1 MSPMSESNS
10 PFSFANSKISEQ
22 LSEYGILGIMGLGT
36 GIAVLTKS
44 ARIAAIFARE
54 RAFVSLELSNR
65 DKSFFW
71 FMQWFSNHYEKNIF
85 KNKNMFC
92 NKLTVQTVLKNHDQ
106 GAVEAH
112 LNFQPGV
119 GKHLFKYKNHWF
131 QIERNRNE
139 EVIDFANNQPFE
151 SVTVTTLSP
160 QKFLFTD
167 MISDAKLHVMKKEHN
182 KTVVY
187 MSKGPD
193 WKPFGQPRRKRPL
206 ESVVLKQNQTQD
218 ILTDVQQF
226 LKSQN
231 WYHDRGI
238 PYRRGYLLHGTPGT
252 GKSSFIQALSGQLEY
267 NICVVN
273 LSERGLTD
281 DRLAYLLV
289 NAPSR
294 SILLIEDVDAAFLE
308 RKASEEGFSSMVTFS
323 GLLNALDGV
332 IASEERLIFM
342 TTNHLDRLDPAL
354 IRPGRVDK
362 MIEMS
367 NADNL
372 QIQEMFKRF
381 YTESSGNAQ
390 VFVGLLRKRYGD
402 ISPAHLQG
410 LFIENKNNW
419 KAIVDL

>member
-1 MSPMSESNS
+1 MSDQQNA
-10 PFSFANSKISEQ
+10 FSLINTKIAEQ
-22 LSEYGILGIMGLGT
+22 LSDYGVLGIMGLGT
-36 GIAVLTKS
+36 GVALLTRS
-44 ARIAAIFARE
+44 TRLLAIFARE
-54 RAFVSLELSNR
+54 RAFVTLELSNR

-71 FMQWFSNHYEKNIF
+71 FMQWFSSHYEKNIF

-92 NKLTVQTVLKNHDQ
+92 NKLTVQTVLKSHDQ

-119 GKHLFKYKNHWF
+119 GKHLFKYKNSWF

-151 SVTVTTLSP
+151 SVTITTLSP
-160 QKFLFTD
+160 RKHLFSH
-167 MISDAKLHVMKKEHN
+167 MITDAKTHAMKKEHN

-193 WKPFGQPRRKRPL
+193 WRPFGQPRKKRPL
-206 ESVVLKQNQTQD
+206 ESVVLKEGQRED
-218 ILTDVQQF
+218 VLMDVQQF
-226 LKSQN
+226 LHSQN

-238 PYRRGYLLHGTPGT
+238 PYRRGYLLYGTPGT
-252 GKSSFIQALSGQLEY
+252 GKSSFIQALAGHLEY

-294 SILLIEDVDAAFLE
+294 SILLVEDVDAAFIK
-308 RKASEEGFSSMVTFS
+308 RKTSEDGFASMVTFS

-342 TTNHLDRLDPAL
+342 TTNHIERLDPAL

-362 MIEMS
+362 MIEMN
-367 NADNL
+367 NADNN
-372 QIQEMFKRF
+372 QIEEMFKRF
-381 YTESSGNAQ
+381 YNESDENAKI
-390 VFVGLLRKRYGD
+390 FVDRLRMLFQE
-402 ISPAHLQG
+402 ISPAQLQG
-410 LFIENKNNW
+410 LFIENKNEW
-419 KAIVDL
+419 RAIIKQK